1 MIIKN
6 GNEVQAMKH
15 EIGSASILS
24 APRLCEARRGS
35 HGRVLGLR
43 IDSDG
48 HGVSADEL
56 ERRLLEI
63 GFVEG
68 VDFEV
73 LHVGLIGGDPIAV
86 RVNDTR
92 IALRR
97 REARAI
103 EIHLDAE

>member
-1 MIIKN
+1 MPDGGEDIR
-6 GNEVQAMKH
+6 EV
-15 EIGSASILS
+15 LS
-24 APRLCEARRGS
+24 MARRGAR
-35 HGRVLGLR
+35 GAVTGLMAGA
-43 IDSDG
+43 G
-48 HGVSADEL
+48 HGVSSDEL

-68 VDFEV
+68 ARFEV

-86 RVNDTR
+86 RLDDTR

-103 EIHLDAE
+103 RVRLDP